1 MMAKSRKNKHDKR
14 LDHLQEVAEKALAY
28 LDGKGVDHAETSVGQ
43 GSRLEVNVRMGEV
56 DLVKEAQSS
65 GLSVR
70 VIVGDRVATSSTNDI
85 EAEAV
90 ERFLDRAIDMASIS
104 EPDPLAAPPEPGELA
119 KRYKDLDLFDP
130 KTAGITAAR
139 GIKLATTAERAALRS
154 KKITA
159 SEGATFARGTGYSV
173 LATSG
178 GFVGR
183 HAGSNQHVV
192 AQVIADDVE
201 GKKRNGYYW
210 TAARHFSDLDSASA
224 IGREAARRAIS
235 RLGARRMDTGVYPVV
250 FDKEAAGSILGLVA
264 SCVMGDSVY
273 RQQSYLASRLGSK
286 IASDKVTIVDDP
298 LIARGPGSRP
308 YDGEGR
314 VSRRNKVVSK
324 GILDGFLLDTYS
336 ARKLR
341 MEPTHSGGG
350 GGGVPHSTTSNF
362 IMRAGR
368 SAPESLLKGI
378 KRGLYV
384 TNMMGFG
391 FDALTGNFSR
401 GAEGF
406 EIVDGELGDPVGEIT
421 ISRNLD
427 ELLQGI
433 DKVANDLELRTSVAA
448 PSFRVDHM
456 TVSGS

>member
-1 MMAKSRKNKHDKR
+1 MAKANKHETR
-14 LDHLQEVAEKALAY
+14 LDHLQEVAERALDY
-28 LDGKGVDHAETSVGQ
+28 LARNGVDHAEASAGQ
-43 GSRLEVNVRMGEV
+43 GANLEVSVRMGEV
-56 DLVKEAQSS
+56 DLVKEAQAS

-85 EAEAV
+85 GPEAV
-90 ERFLDRAIDMASIS
+90 ERFLDRVIDMASIS
-104 EPDPLAAPPEPGELA
+104 EPDPLAVPPDSKELA

-130 KTAGITAAR
+130 KTAGISAAR
-139 GIKLATTAERAALRS
+139 GIKLAGTAERAALRS

-159 SEGATFARGTGYSV
+159 SEGATFARSTGYSI

-183 HAGSNQHVV
+183 HMGSSQHVV
-192 AQVIADDVE
+192 AQVIADDQE
-201 GKKRNGYYW
+201 GKKRNGFYW
-210 TAARHFSDLDSASA
+210 TAARHFSDLDSAAA
-224 IGREAARRAIS
+224 IGKEASRRAIS
-235 RLGARRMDTGVYPVV
+235 RLGTRKMETGKYPIV
-250 FDKEAAGSILGLVA
+250 FDHEAASGILGLIA

-273 RQQSYLASRLGSK
+273 RQQSYLATRLGSR
-286 IASDKVTIVDDP
+286 IASDLVTIVDDP
-298 LIARGPGSRP
+298 LIARASGSRA

-314 VSRRNKVVSK
+314 VSRRNKVVTK
-324 GILDGFLLDTYS
+324 GELQSFLLDSYS

-341 MEPTHSGGG
+341 LKATHSAGG
-350 GGGVPHSTTSNF
+350 GGGVPHSTVSNF
-362 IMRAGR
+362 IMKNGR
-368 SAPESLLKGI
+368 SSPKSLLKGI

-391 FDALTGNFSR
+391 FDALTGDFSR

-433 DKVANDLELRTSVAA
+433 DKLGNDLELRTSVAA
-448 PSFRVDHM
+448 PSFRVDYM